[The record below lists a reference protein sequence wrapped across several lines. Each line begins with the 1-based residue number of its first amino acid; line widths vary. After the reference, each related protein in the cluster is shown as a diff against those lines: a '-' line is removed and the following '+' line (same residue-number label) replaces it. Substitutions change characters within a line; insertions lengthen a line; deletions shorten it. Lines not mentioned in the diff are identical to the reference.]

1 MASFPHNLTLA
12 TLVLAA
18 GACES
23 EPAGLR
29 TLPGV
34 IITVIPAHLV
44 LSVGATA
51 ALHATVGDQEGR
63 PLPEREVQW
72 SSTAPEIVDVS
83 PHGVVTGVAAGV
95 AHVGAH
101 SDQGVGFA
109 RVVVQ
114 MDFQLPVTAGQ
125 WSLRTEMGSPT
136 ALCPGR
142 EGGRRADGGLDCSH
156 AGISRYS
163 LDFRAPDGSG
173 LPGQVVMA
181 AADGTVSDVC
191 LQPPHEITCGPNG
204 PFVYIEHESGFATFY
219 SHLDPASVT
228 VRRKTPVT
236 QGEPLGRAG
245 AWGTDGHPW
254 VHFEVRYKNQDSGGS
269 PVLDE
274 LLVDGRK
281 LTEYRLAQ

>member
-1 MASFPHNLTLA
+1 MAGFSRPFTLA

-29 TLPGV
+29 ALPGV
-34 IITVIPAHLV
+34 VITVTPADLI
-44 LSVGATA
+44 LPVGATA
-51 ALHATVGDQEGR
+51 ALDATVRDLEGQ
-63 PLPEREVQW
+63 PLPARQVQW
-72 SSTAPEIVDVS
+72 SSNATGIVEVS

-95 AHVGAH
+95 AQVGAY

-114 MDFQLPVTAGQ
+114 MDFRLPVTAGH

-136 ALCPGR
+136 ALCPGG

-163 LDFRAPDGSG
+163 LDLRAPEVSDA
-173 LPGQVVMA
+173 PGQVVAA

-204 PFVYIEHESGFATFY
+204 PFVNIEHGSGLSTFY

-228 VRRKTPVT
+228 VRRKTAVA
-236 QGEPLGRAG
+236 QGEPLGRMG
-245 AWGTDGHPW
+245 AWGNDGYAW
-254 VHFEVRYKNQDSGGS
+254 VHFEVRYNNQDSGEN

-274 LLVDGRK
+274 LLVEGRK
-281 LTEYRLAQ
+281 LTEYRLGQ